1 MRHSTRTRSARR
13 GRRRRGRA
21 RSILVTLLGTALLL
35 AGAVVG
41 ARWLLD
47 RYQVVLPLTD
57 QCAALVTGG
66 RVTLTTEQARYAAII
81 VAEAQ
86 RRELAPRAS
95 SIALATAYQESG
107 IRNLDHGD
115 LDSVGLFQQRP
126 SQDWGSVDQIMDPWY
141 ASGKFYEALVRIPG
155 WRDADLNDIAQK
167 IQISAHPEAY
177 RKHVPNAR
185 RLASAL
191 TGETPASFGC
201 SLTGSDQA
209 DPSLVSDLLTRA
221 FGERVTLSW
230 EGPLLQVESSAP
242 DVVWS
247 ATHLAIASGAGVS
260 AAQIG
265 DARWTRNAVTW
276 SGSAGEA
283 RLSVLTFG

>member
-1 MRHSTRTRSARR
+1 MRHSTRTRPA
-13 GRRRRGRA
+13 GGQRRRGRA
-21 RSILVTLLGTALLL
+21 RGVLVTLLGAALLL
-35 AGAVVG
+35 AGAVAG
-41 ARWLLD
+41 ARWLSE

-57 QCAALVTGG
+57 QCAALVTGD
-66 RVTLTTEQARYAAII
+66 RVTVTTEQARYAAII

-126 SQDWGSVDQIMDPWY
+126 SQDWGSIEQIMDPWY

-167 IQISAHPEAY
+167 VQISAHPEAY

-201 SLTGSDQA
+201 SLTGPGKT
-209 DPSLVSDLLTRA
+209 DPGLVSDLLTKA
-221 FGERVTLSW
+221 FGDRVTLSW
-230 EGPLLQVESSAP
+230 EGQVLQVESSTP
-242 DVVWS
+242 EVVWS

-276 SGSAGEA
+276 SGSAGPA
-283 RLSVLTFG
+283 RLAVLTFG